1 MIKCPHCG
9 ADMPEEALFCE
20 SCGKERQLVPDYE
33 AEVNQSMEETISTIA
48 VELANTQEIVP
59 QELAR
64 DAVIREQVY
73 KEKEAAKAKAEE
85 KEAASTDAGDVKEG
99 ESAPEKTADQKK
111 EKKPAKKKGSSSVSS
126 SNPPHNST
134 LTVIMLVASM
144 TVVLLAA
151 GMIAFFM
158 NRSNT
163 STYDYQIS
171 QAKMYESQGD
181 YEQMLDYARKAGE
194 IASNSSDAKMLTAR
208 AYAGL
213 GRKEE
218 ERIVLEGLVITDPA
232 YTEAYDLL
240 IPLYEESKE
249 YEKIAQTL
257 LTCPDQSVM
266 AKYADYI
273 AETPQFS
280 MEPGQYTGSISV
292 KLLATGSGTIYYTVD
307 GSEPTTKSSV
317 YTTPLI
323 LEEGKV
329 KIRAVYQNSF
339 GIVSEES
346 VAEYDVVGNINTTAG
361 TPEVLLEP
369 ATYTQPQVITCKA
382 PSENYEIYYTSNGQD
397 PGLDSREYDRPI
409 PLPLGPSVFKFALFD
424 QDGNPGEIITCHYQL
439 NLDLP
444 LSQDQAKNLLVQALV
459 SAGVLADSHGSIAN
473 GEGRRS
479 YQANS
484 AFEVDGQVYYLL
496 EEFFEDNEGGK
507 NRTGNLYGV
516 SVVTGQSFNV
526 TESADGKFS
535 LSGIG

>member
-85 KEAASTDAGDVKEG
+85 KEAAADAPDPKEAQ
-99 ESAPEKTADQKK
+99 EALREASEKTS
-111 EKKPAKKKGSSSVSS
+111 EKKAPKKKSTSSSFSA
-126 SNPPHNST
+126 NPPHNST
-134 LTVIMLVASM
+134 LTVIMLFASV

-151 GMIAFFM
+151 VMIAFFM

-171 QAKMYESQGD
+171 QAKLYESQGD
-181 YEQMLDYARKAGE
+181 FEQMLSYARKAGE

-240 IPLYEESKE
+240 IPLYEESRE

-280 MEPGQYTGSISV
+280 MEPGQYTGPVSV

-346 VAEYDVVGNINTTAG
+346 QAEYDVVGNINTTAG

-369 ATYTQPQVITCKA
+369 ATYTRPQVITCKA
-382 PSENYEIYYTSNGQD
+382 PSENYTIYYTSNGQD

-409 PLPLGPSVFKFALFD
+409 PLPIGPSTFKFALFD

-439 NLDLP
+439 NLELP

-459 SAGVLADSHGSIAN
+459 SAGVLADAHGSIVN

-484 AFEVDGQVYYLL
+484 AFEADGQVYYLL
-496 EEFFEDNEGGK
+496 EEYFENNEGEK
-507 NRTGNLYGV
+507 HRTGNLYGV
-516 SVVTGQSFNV
+516 SVVTGQSYGI

-535 LSGIG
+535 LSGI